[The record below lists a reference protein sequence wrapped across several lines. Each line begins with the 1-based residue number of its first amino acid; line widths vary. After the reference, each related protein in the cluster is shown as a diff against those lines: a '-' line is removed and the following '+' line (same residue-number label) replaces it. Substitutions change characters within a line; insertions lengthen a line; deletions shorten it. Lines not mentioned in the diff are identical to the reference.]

1 MGQRKGNPTPTTQQQ
16 AYMDKYG
23 ESAARTNNGSAPVMI
38 ASTTTLNAVIDA
50 TFATDTDK
58 VATNAKLD
66 ALSPFASITG
76 SCANDAA
83 AASANVPVGGLYHT
97 AGAIKVRLT

>member
-1 MGQRKGNPTPTTQQQ
+1 MGYIDELERQAVIDREGPNPVYPTQQVGVTIP
-16 AYMDKYG
+16 A
-23 ESAARTNNGSAPVMI
+23 N
-38 ASTTTLNAVIDA
+38 TTLENYIDA
-50 TFATDTDK
+50 TFATDADK
-58 VATNAKLD
+58 TATNAKLN

-76 SCANDAA
+76 SCANDTA

>member
-1 MGQRKGNPTPTTQQQ
+1 MGYHDERERAGEVARQGANPVYSTQQIGITIP
-16 AYMDKYG
+16 AN
-23 ESAARTNNGSAPVMI
+23 RTLSE
-38 ASTTTLNAVIDA
+38 VIDD
-50 TFATDTDK
+50 TFATDADK
-58 VATNAKLD
+58 VTTNAKLN

-76 SCANDAA
+76 SCANDTA

>member
-1 MGQRKGNPTPTTQQQ
+1 MGYQDELERQGVINREGPNPVYTTQQKGVVIP
-16 AYMDKYG
+16 AN
-23 ESAARTNNGSAPVMI
+23 RTLSE
-38 ASTTTLNAVIDA
+38 VIDD

-58 VATNAKLD
+58 TTTNAKLN

-83 AASANVPVGGLYHT
+83 AASAGVPVGGLYHT
-97 AGAIKVRLT
+97 SGAIKVRLV

>member
-1 MGQRKGNPTPTTQQQ
+1 MGYIDELERQ
-16 AYMDKYG
+16 
-23 ESAARTNNGSAPVMI
+23 
-38 ASTTTLNAVIDA
+38 AVIDREGPNPVYSTQQIGVLIPA
-50 TFATDTDK
+50 NRTLSEVIDDTFATDADK
-58 VATNAKLD
+58 VTTNAKLD
-66 ALSPFASITG
+66 ALSPFAAITG

>member
-1 MGQRKGNPTPTTQQQ
+1 MG
-16 AYMDKYG
+16 
-23 ESAARTNNGSAPVMI
+23 
-38 ASTTTLNAVIDA
+38 LNELERQAVIDSQGPSPVYGA
-50 TFATDTDK
+50 GQKGIVIPANRTLSEVIDDTFATDADK
-58 VATNAKLD
+58 VTTNAKLN
-66 ALSPFASITG
+66 ALSPFATITG

>member
-1 MGQRKGNPTPTTQQQ
+1 MGYHDERERAGEVARQGANPV
-16 AYMDKYG
+16 Y
-23 ESAARTNNGSAPVMI
+23 
-38 ASTTTLNAVIDA
+38 STKQIGVTIPANKTLSEVVDE
-50 TFATDTDK
+50 TFATDSDK
-58 VATNAKLD
+58 VTTNAKLN
-66 ALSPFASITG
+66 ALSPFAAITG